1 VGNRRTLLAA
11 AAILLAVAAGMGVYF
26 YVSGADKRAEDKVQT
41 VEAFV
46 AVRDI
51 DKGVTGA
58 EALANGSIAASRV
71 LRGSVPE
78 AAVVN
83 TRDLAGKVAAATIQA
98 KQFITASSFVAPSE
112 GGGGYLA
119 AAIGDSNARAL
130 TISFDAARAVANQV
144 APGDRVDMIDRN
156 GAYLLRGVK
165 ILAIGSETAA
175 TAAGGSGQ
183 PSPTA
188 AASGLITF
196 EVTPDQALLI
206 VKANEE
212 GNLYLT
218 LLPLSSTGGSGG
230 GSVPASNG
238 R

>member
-11 AAILLAVAAGMGVYF
+11 AAILLAAAAGMGVYF

-51 DKGVTGA
+51 PKGTSGSTAVA
-58 EALANGSIAASRV
+58 DGSIAVSRV
-71 LRGSVPE
+71 LRGSVP
-78 AAVVN
+78 ASAVTDSSVLEG
-83 TRDLAGKVAAATIQA
+83 RVASSMIQA
-98 KQFITASSFVAPSE
+98 KQFITDSSFVSPSE

-119 AAIGDSNARAL
+119 QAIGDPAQVAV
-130 TISFDAARAVANQV
+130 TISVDAPRSVAGQI
-144 APGDRVDMIDRN
+144 APGDRVDLIDRS
-156 GAYLLRGVK
+156 GTYLLRSVK
-165 ILAIGSETAA
+165 VLAIGTETAA
-175 TAAGGSGQ
+175 NAAGGSGQ

-188 AASGLITF
+188 SSSGLITF
-196 EVTPDQALLI
+196 EVTPEQALQI
-206 VKANEE
+206 VNANSA
-212 GNLYLT
+212 GGLYLT
-218 LLPLSSTGGSGG
+218 LLPLSATGASGG